1 MIKAGRR
8 RRTESPDDGM
18 VTVEA
23 AIALCA
29 FVVVLGL
36 ALAAVVAVTDQLRCT
51 DAAREAAR
59 LAARGEPDRGR
70 AAAER
75 IAPSGARVAITVDG
89 DTIAVEVHAEP
100 AGGLLPGIHVS
111 GRAYAVAEP
120 GAGQHGGT
128 P

>member
-1 MIKAGRR
+1 MTRR
-8 RRTESPDDGM
+8 RADAGM

-29 FVVVLGL
+29 LVGVLSL
-36 ALAAVVAVTDQLRCT
+36 ALAGIVAVTDQLRCT

-59 LAARGEPDRGR
+59 LTARGEPDKGR

-75 IAPSGARVAITVDG
+75 IAPRGASIAIGVDEE
-89 DTIAVEVHAEP
+89 TIAVTVSAAP
-100 AGGLLPGIHVS
+100 VGLLPGVTVT
-111 GRAYAVAEP
+111 GQAYAVAEP
-120 GAGQHGGT
+120 GAPADGST